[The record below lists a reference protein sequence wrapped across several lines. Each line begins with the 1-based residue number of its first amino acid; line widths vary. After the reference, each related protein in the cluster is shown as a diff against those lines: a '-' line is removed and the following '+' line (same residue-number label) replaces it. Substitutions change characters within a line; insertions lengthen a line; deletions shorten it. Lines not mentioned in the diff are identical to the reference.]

1 MKIKK
6 IVDLSLPL
14 DNNLPVFPGDPEPNI
29 RPATT
34 IEKHGY
40 NTAYLDIGSHTGT
53 HVDAPFH
60 IRGEGKTI
68 ERLPLENFIGEGV
81 LIPATHKGR
90 GEAITLEDAAP
101 YLNKLGPGKVALI
114 HTGWTRYLGED
125 EYFNHPY
132 LDIEVVVKML
142 DLGVRTFLID
152 ALNVD
157 PPTGEEFPAHEAIT
171 AVNGI
176 IGENFTNFDQI
187 TFDNPLIIALPLKVV
202 NGDGSPV
209 RAIAIDC

>member
-81 LIPATHKGR
+81 LIPATHKDH

-187 TFDNPLIIALPLKVV
+187 TFDNPLIIALPLKVT

>member
-1 MKIKK
+1 MEVKK

-14 DNNLPVFPGDPEPNI
+14 NNDLPIFPGDPEPNI

-34 IEKHGY
+34 IAKHGY
-40 NTAYLDIGSHTGT
+40 NTSYLDIGSHTGT

-60 IRGEGKTI
+60 FREEGKTI
-68 ERLPLENFIGEGV
+68 DRLPFEHFMGEGV
-81 LIPATHKGR
+81 LIPVTGKQG
-90 GEAITLEDAAP
+90 GQAITLDDASP
-101 YLNKLGPGKVALI
+101 YMEKLGPKKIVLF
-114 HTGWTRYLGED
+114 HTGWTKYLGQE

-132 LDIEVVVKML
+132 VDIEVVVKML

-157 PPTGEEFPAHEAIT
+157 PPNGEDFPVHEAIT
-171 AVNGI
+171 VVNGI

-187 TFDNPLIIALPLKVV
+187 TFDNPLIIALPLKVA

-209 RAIAIDC
+209 RAVAIKC

>member
-81 LIPATHKGR
+81 LIPATHKDH